1 MNTLGRFKLMIC
13 GLHRPLSYDD
23 IQPSRLIQIFLKK
36 HVDRQ
41 LVTKF
46 HKKYKSSC
54 SEVP

>member
-46 HKKYKSSC
+46 LKEYKSSC